1 MTTLADVNAT
11 LGVTNIALSK
21 VASNQE
27 ETTQGIQGFLDYLEG
42 KDKDDRR
49 REIESDREDKT
60 KASVLSR
67 AGAGA
72 AAIGGG
78 LATAGKSA
86 FGFGKGLFSRLALP
100 AGLVGGF
107 LTSLLSS
114 KLLKAGLAGL
124 GLFFG
129 DEIAEYLLGD
139 NAKKE
144 VKEVFGNV
152 IKGAAVGGFLFGK
165 KGFLVGGALTALL
178 QNKKVDEEL
187 GRLVN
192 TVDDFAKKI
201 GFDGLLGVLK
211 KIGDAVGSGLKG
223 LNDLADGKV
232 NFESI
237 KNTLGLLA
245 GAAFLVSPIGSTKL
259 ALAAAGALIK
269 SPAGLALLALAA
281 GGAYLNKV
289 MGNEISDAEGFLSAL
304 GIGTAGFLGYGAGK
318 NLLATTAEDGM
329 ISEKSDKKTSK
340 PSKKGTV
347 SKLGKGSVPSAGGRS
362 PLARMMSRLVAGVA
376 GGAAKMG
383 IFAVGAST
391 VLLPLAA
398 IGLTEAYFGDALRDE
413 AAKDQIR
420 KNTVASSAK
429 QSKQGA
435 DFYGGVTVG
444 FVEDFVSGNKRGKV
458 DALRGAGG
466 AIGMAIDENNLNMRL
481 EPNLDKLKISNSLE
495 NYFAMRAARKDETT
509 PPGVGPSVV
518 NNSGN
523 TNTTNV
529 GNQIVTQDGVSD
541 KKMFENFRPD
551 AGGIL

>member
-42 KDKDDRR
+42 KDRDDRR
-49 REIESDREDKT
+49 REIETDREEKT

-72 AAIGGG
+72 AAIGSG
-78 LATAGKSA
+78 LTTAGKSA
-86 FGFGKGLFSRLALP
+86 LGFGKGLFSKLALP

-139 NAKKE
+139 GAKKE

-178 QNKKVDEEL
+178 QNKTVDEEL
-187 GRLVN
+187 GRLTKN
-192 TVDDFAKKI
+192 IDEFARKI

-211 KIGDAVGSGLKG
+211 KIGDAVGTGLTG
-223 LNDLADGKV
+223 LNNLVEGKI
-232 NFESI
+232 NFDSI

-245 GAAFLVSPIGSTKL
+245 GAAFLISPKGSILLL
-259 ALAAAGALIK
+259 ARALGVLLTN
-269 SPAGLALLALAA
+269 PAGLALLAVAA
-281 GGAYLNKV
+281 GGAFLNKA
-289 MGNEISDAEGFLSAL
+289 MGNEISDAEGFLNAL
-304 GIGTAGFLGYGAGK
+304 GIGATGFLGYKAGRS
-318 NLLATTAEDGM
+318 LMSTADVDLPDA
-329 ISEKSDKKTSK
+329 DKKTTK
-340 PSKKGTV
+340 TTPKGKV
-347 SKLGKGSVPSAGGRS
+347 SKLSKGSVPSAGGKS
-362 PLARMMSRLVAGVA
+362 PLARMMSRLIGGIA

-383 IFAVGAST
+383 LFAVGAST

-398 IGLTEAYFGDALRDE
+398 IGLTEAYFGDALRAE
-413 AAKDQIR
+413 AEKDQMAKNITKVDTKVSADGKSFFTNTTAFLDDFATTKYGDTKKSSTINDLMVKNASTFSKKYMDESSLDTKLQEYFQMESAR
-420 KNTVASSAK
+420 KN
-429 QSKQGA
+429 
-435 DFYGGVTVG
+435 
-444 FVEDFVSGNKRGKV
+444 
-458 DALRGAGG
+458 
-466 AIGMAIDENNLNMRL
+466 
-481 EPNLDKLKISNSLE
+481 
-495 NYFAMRAARKDETT
+495 ETA
-509 PPGVGPSVV
+509 PPGIGPSVV

-541 KKMFENFRPD
+541 KKIFEAFKSD
-551 AGGIL
+551 TSGIL